1 MKTQQVIDPFEIWG
15 KFFSGAI
22 NFSGKASRSDY
33 LWSRLLV
40 LAILLLCYTCVIKF
54 GYFGTIVL
62 IVVSLALLLP
72 SMSLFMRRCNDIG
85 VPQGWK
91 GIMYALW
98 FAVPFLID
106 VVFCLYPSYNNKKKI
121 KTKSAKKAMK
131 TNHSQGHKI
140 SLKAIIT
147 LCVCYE
153 ILIILILADYNG
165 VCDAIF
171 SYDFCTY
178 EGFQYLVMCLFVPAI
193 VGVIYIWR
201 QELTDFVKKWRIRSN

>member
-1 MKTQQVIDPFEIWG
+1 
-15 KFFSGAI
+15 
-22 NFSGKASRSDY
+22 
-33 LWSRLLV
+33 
-40 LAILLLCYTCVIKF
+40 
-54 GYFGTIVL
+54 
-62 IVVSLALLLP
+62 
-72 SMSLFMRRCNDIG
+72 
-85 VPQGWK
+85 
-91 GIMYALW
+91 
-98 FAVPFLID
+98 
-106 VVFCLYPSYNNKKKI
+106 
-121 KTKSAKKAMK
+121 MK

>member
-54 GYFGTIVL
+54 GYFGTIIL
-62 IVVSLALLLP
+62 IIVSLALLLP
-72 SMSLFMRRCNDIG
+72 SVSLFMRRCNDIG
-85 VPQGWK
+85 VPQAWN
-91 GIMYALW
+91 IFLYVLW
-98 FAVPFLID
+98 FSMPLLID
-106 VVFCLYPSYNNKKKI
+106 VVFCLYPSYKNRKKI
-121 KTKSAKKAMK
+121 KVKSTKKVMK
-131 TNHSQGHKI
+131 TNHSQGRKI

-193 VGVIYIWR
+193 VGVVYMWR